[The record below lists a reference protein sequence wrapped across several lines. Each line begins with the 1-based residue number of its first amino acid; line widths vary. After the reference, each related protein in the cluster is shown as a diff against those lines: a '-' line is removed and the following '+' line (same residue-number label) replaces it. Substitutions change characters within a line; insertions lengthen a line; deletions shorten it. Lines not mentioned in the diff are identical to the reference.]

1 MFIFYSKSLTENT
14 MSLIYYEILGVS
26 KAAGIQ
32 QIKFAYRRLAKKF
45 HPDIS
50 KDPDAHEKFILVNEA
65 YEFLTELKLKEIRTS
80 QNTSQTPPT
89 EEIYR
94 QWLKRERMKARARAA
109 QEARRKFNEFRESP
123 IYKTTQIIFTFY
135 DILSIIIGFLILLA
149 IVAGILISADSPEGI
164 TASDIVAFIFLCF
177 LGLMFILFSIASIR
191 ARYRKV

>member
-1 MFIFYSKSLTENT
+1 

-26 KAAGIQ
+26 KTAGTQ
-32 QIKFAYRRLAKKF
+32 EIKLAYRRLAKKF

-65 YEFLTELKLKEIRTS
+65 YEFLTDLKLKEIRTH
-80 QNTSQTPPT
+80 QDTSQTANT
-89 EEIYR
+89 EEIYK
-94 QWLKRERMKARARAA
+94 QWLRRERMKARARAA
-109 QEARRKFNEFRESP
+109 QEARRKFNEFRKSP

-135 DILSIIIGFLILLA
+135 DVLSMIIGFLVLMA

-191 ARYRKV
+191 ARYRKG